1 MKQLVNEIRN
11 HSYATAMMIR
21 VELKRSVETTRLG
34 WIYWLID
41 PIVMMLIYYFMVK
54 LVFNRG
60 GDNYHLFALCG
71 ITSWQ
76 FFTRAVTRSTVAFSR
91 SSGLI
96 QQIGIPLSLYVF
108 IPSVVQAFFALIS
121 YLIIMFWSYSSIG
134 FQTFAMIPLI
144 IIILLLGFGLG
155 LFLSVAEVYAK
166 DTNNLVMYFLRAGF
180 FLTPILYS
188 PERVY
193 GSDRVPQ
200 IIKAVY
206 GLNPM
211 AWVIPSVR
219 NILLD
224 GIMYNMGTY
233 LILLASSLLLV
244 QFGLLFVRKLTPKIV
259 KSL

>member
-1 MKQLVNEIRN
+1 MKQLISEVRG
-11 HSYATAMMIR
+11 HSHATVMMIR

-34 WIYWLID
+34 WIYWLVD
-41 PIVMMLIYYFMVK
+41 PIVMMMIYYFMVK

-60 GDNYHLFALCG
+60 GQNYHLFALCG

-76 FFTRAVTRSTVAFSR
+76 FFTRSVTRSTVAFSR
-91 SSGLI
+91 STGLI
-96 QQIGIPLSLYVF
+96 QQIGIPLSIYVF
-108 IPSVVQAFFALIS
+108 IPSVVQAFFAVIS

-134 FQTFAMIPLI
+134 IQSIALAPLI
-144 IIILLLGFGLG
+144 ILVLLLAFGLG

-166 DTNNLVMYFLRAGF
+166 DTNNFVMYFLRAGF

-193 GSDRVPQ
+193 GSDRIPQ
-200 IIKAVY
+200 IVKAVY

-219 NILLD
+219 NVLLD
-224 GIMYNMGTY
+224 GTMYDVGTY
-233 LILLASSLLLV
+233 FILLAFSLLFV
-244 QFGLLFVRKLTPKIV
+244 QCGLIFVRKLTPKIV

>member
-1 MKQLVNEIRN
+1 MKQLIKEIRN
-11 HSYATAMMIR
+11 HSHATAMMIR

-41 PIVMMLIYYFMVK
+41 PIVMMMIYYFMVK

-60 GDNYHLFALCG
+60 GQNYHLFALCG

-91 SSGLI
+91 STGLI
-96 QQIGIPLSLYVF
+96 QQIGIPLSIYVF
-108 IPSVVQAFFALIS
+108 IPSVVQAFFAIIS

-134 FQTFAMIPLI
+134 IQSFALVPLI
-144 IIILLLGFGLG
+144 IIILLLAFGLG

-166 DTNNLVMYFLRAGF
+166 DTNNFVMYFLRAGF

-193 GSDRVPQ
+193 GSDRIPE

-224 GIMYNMGTY
+224 GIMYDVTTY

-244 QFGLLFVRKLTPKIV
+244 QCGLLFVRTLTPKIV

>member
-1 MKQLVNEIRN
+1 MKQLIKEIRN
-11 HSYATAMMIR
+11 YSHATTMMIR

-60 GDNYHLFALCG
+60 GQNYHLFALCG

-76 FFTRAVTRSTVAFSR
+76 FFTRSVTRSTAAFS
-91 SSGLI
+91 SSTGLI
-96 QQIGIPLSLYVF
+96 QQIGIPLPIYVF
-108 IPSVVQAFFALIS
+108 IPSVVQTFFAVIS
-121 YLIIMFWSYSSIG
+121 YLIIMFWSYQSIG
-134 FQTFAMIPLI
+134 IQSLALIPLI
-144 IIILLLGFGLG
+144 VLILLMAFGLG
-155 LFLSVAEVYAK
+155 LFLSVALVYAQ
-166 DTNNLVMYFLRAGF
+166 DTNNFIMYFLRAGF

-193 GSDRVPQ
+193 GSDRIPGF
-200 IIKAVY
+200 IKAIY

-219 NILLD
+219 NVLLD
-224 GIMYNMGTY
+224 GTMYDVSTYIM
-233 LILLASSLLLV
+233 LLASSLLLV
-244 QFGLLFVRKLTPKIV
+244 QCGLLFVRRLTPKIV